1 MDKVAYTSLS
11 ALRGAMARQAAIA
24 NNLANASTTGFRA
37 EMSSVRSLWVQGGGL
52 ESRATAA
59 EEVVSADMKSGT
71 IAETGR
77 DLDIAILGDALLAV
91 QSPEGEEAYTRRGDL
106 VRNDSGLLTTGD
118 GHPVVG
124 NQGPITIP
132 PVDSIRVD
140 SDGKIWIVPA
150 GGDPNQPQELD
161 RLKLASASGLK
172 VKKAMDGLFRV
183 EGDLGAILPADI
195 TAKIQPKSLE
205 GSNVD
210 VTKALVDMIEASRA
224 WDQQV
229 KLISSAQEIDVSAV
243 ELMRLPD

>member
-52 ESRATAA
+52 EARAPAA
-59 EEVVSADMKSGT
+59 EEVVAADMKSGT

-77 DLDIAILGDALLAV
+77 DLDVAILGDALLAV
-91 QSPEGEEAYTRRGDL
+91 QSAEGDEAYTRRGDL
-106 VRNDSGLLTTGD
+106 VRADSGLLTTGD
-118 GHPVVG
+118 GHPVIG

-132 PVDSIRVD
+132 PVDAIKID
-140 SDGKIWIVPA
+140 GDGKIWIVPA
-150 GGDPNQPQELD
+150 GGDPNLPQELD
-161 RLKLASASGLK
+161 RLKLASPTGSK
-172 VKKAMDGLFRV
+172 VKKAVDGLFRV
-183 EGDLGAILPADI
+183 EGDFGAILPADI

-210 VTKALVDMIEASRA
+210 PTKALVDMIEASRA

-243 ELMRLPD
+243 DLMRLPD